1 MARQYFLPLR
11 ECAATI
17 AAEVIA
23 TGASTGWAAQSGVH
37 EIAEILEPF
46 EIGATGSTSVEWR
59 KIDRKSDLAEALSL
73 IERLPDDWYMR
84 EAAGTSESVSHVTHV
99 ISATLSQMLRSQILR
114 RHQRTRVGET
124 LPAPPAHTASDAA
137 PELIETA
144 RRLHVQGYDVTTM
157 PVLELEEKENALAR
171 EIFTKHLRIAQISAL
186 ESDIENDKAR
196 KSIESF
202 AIACLGAAEF
212 FYRGIGVN
220 ESDRVR
226 VTKRPPADV
235 ENIEKRMEFF
245 LHEFLAGHRGP
256 VGQSDLRKIAKT
268 IVGIVLKLGS

>member
-1 MARQYFLPLR
+1 MARQYFFPLR

-23 TGASTGWAAQSGVH
+23 TGASTGWERTGVH

-46 EIGATGSTSVEWR
+46 EIGATDSTSVEWR
-59 KIDRKSDLAEALSL
+59 KIDRQIDLA
-73 IERLPDDWYMR
+73 
-84 EAAGTSESVSHVTHV
+84 
-99 ISATLSQMLRSQILR
+99 
-114 RHQRTRVGET
+114 VGET
-124 LPAPPAHTASDAA
+124 LPAPPGHEPNETAS
-137 PELIETA
+137 
-144 RRLHVQGYDVTTM
+144 RFHVQGYDVTTM

-186 ESDIENDKAR
+186 EDVENEKAR
-196 KSIESF
+196 KSVELFS
-202 AIACLGAAEF
+202 IACLEAAEL

-226 VTKRPPADV
+226 VAKRTPIDV

-245 LHEFLAGHRGP
+245 LHEFLAGHHGP
-256 VGQSDLRKIAKT
+256 IGQSDLRKIAKT
-268 IVGIVLKLGS
+268 IVGFVLR